1 MECTIQFQATTH
13 STRAISSFRQ
23 DLIQN
28 TFELRPIHT
37 ANFQNSDFGRP
48 FEYATLMAY
57 SQENR
62 QENILTFLRM
72 RECYLWE
79 VERRPVNEPVKN
91 VGSDFMKA
99 KSGLFLNKIKLDD
112 IIIIWNSIT
121 LQLQQKL
128 LTRRF

>member
-1 MECTIQFQATTH
+1 
-13 STRAISSFRQ
+13 
-23 DLIQN
+23 
-28 TFELRPIHT
+28 
-37 ANFQNSDFGRP
+37 
-48 FEYATLMAY
+48 MAY

-79 VERRPVNEPVKN
+79 VERRIAKEPVKN

-128 LTRRF
+128 LTWRF

>member
-1 MECTIQFQATTH
+1 MK
-13 STRAISSFRQ
+13 SSFPLWFPPSLKSFGRAGKA
-23 DLIQN
+23 
-28 TFELRPIHT
+28 RPFGYFQTDT

-79 VERRPVNEPVKN
+79 VERRIAKEPVKN

-128 LTRRF
+128 LTWRF